1 MRTFIPTDAPQRL
14 QALQRWG
21 KLRQEQL
28 SEAVSVTTDTVT
40 EFIKRQIERGDW
52 KTVQDVLH
60 GKPMTKAGTFLLQ
73 ELRNNVA
80 SKLVLKLGLRKVM
93 ALGLALVLLP
103 LILAKVAGEIAYRLK
118 RQDKDI

>member
-1 MRTFIPTDAPQRL
+1 MRTFIPRDAPLRL
-14 QALQRWG
+14 QALQQWG

-60 GKPMTKAGTFLLQ
+60 GKPMTQAGTFLLQ
-73 ELRNNVA
+73 ELRSNIA
-80 SKLVLKLGLRKVM
+80 SRLILKLGLRKVM
-93 ALGLALVLLP
+93 AFGLALVLLP
-103 LILAKVAGEIAYRLK
+103 LILAKVAAKLFTG
-118 RQDKDI
+118 